1 MTVSPMKA
9 APGWLLPLLCL
20 LGGGQ
25 FLLAADSNS
34 SCRPGRVDH
43 RGRQR
48 IGLTWGQKVQPGF
61 QIALETLRVASDSIS
76 ARVMGPGE
84 TCDLTMTLSGKAA
97 TSFDLTIEI
106 PERRYTTRPAYPFR
120 FMAPEKGWS
129 YVQNKSGEGM
139 LMPMEQSDRI
149 SKPFGWSRSQPSWG
163 LTDLQ
168 RGLSVRLDSFRN
180 PDGQP
185 GPRDATVYA
194 VPLRITMPFSARAAT
209 LRRPAGLF
217 SSFTPG
223 LAAITRAGFQAAG
236 SRKLERQRLRL
247 SLGLQ
252 SRGRLET
259 RSEMK
264 AAGWIE
270 GSRFLW
276 QTSD

>member
-1 MTVSPMKA
+1 
-9 APGWLLPLLCL
+9 
-20 LGGGQ
+20 
-25 FLLAADSNS
+25 
-34 SCRPGRVDH
+34 
-43 RGRQR
+43 
-48 IGLTWGQKVQPGF
+48 
-61 QIALETLRVASDSIS
+61 
-76 ARVMGPGE
+76 MGPGE
-84 TCDLTMTLSGKAA
+84 TCDLTMTLSGKTA

-185 GPRDATVYA
+185 GPQRCHG
-194 VPLRITMPFSARAAT
+194 LCRAAADNYAFFSEGGYT
-209 LRRPAGLF
+209 AQAKLPGLF

-247 SLGLQ
+247 SLGLNPADDLKLVQ
-252 SRGRLET
+252 
-259 RSEMK
+259 K
-264 AAGWIE
+264 
-270 GSRFLW
+270 
-276 QTSD
+276 